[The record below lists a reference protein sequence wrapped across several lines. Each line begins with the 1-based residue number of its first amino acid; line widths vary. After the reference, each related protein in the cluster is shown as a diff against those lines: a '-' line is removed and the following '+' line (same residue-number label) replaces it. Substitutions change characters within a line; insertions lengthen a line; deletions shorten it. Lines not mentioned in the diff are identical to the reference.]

1 VGECPSPAAGSPAN
15 AGAEHGALMDPAT
28 DAPAAGERTVALVRS
43 GGVVVEQIVS
53 GVLAGPV
60 DYLEDVHEWA
70 VVLAGRAVVER
81 GADRFELGAGEWIL
95 LPAGIRHRLVETA
108 PGTNWITVRWPP
120 D

>member
-1 VGECPSPAAGSPAN
+1 VTSGTG
-15 AGAEHGALMDPAT
+15 HGAMVDPSTATPAT
-28 DAPAAGERTVALVRS
+28 GERSVELVRS
-43 GGVVVEQIVS
+43 GGVVIEQVVS
-53 GVLAGPV
+53 GVLDGPV
-60 DYLEDVHEWA
+60 DYLQDEDEWA

-81 GADRFELGAGEWIL
+81 GADRFELGAGEWVL